1 MFYDILEKKS
11 YYNKAQAHFLGG
23 AKQRESL
30 EGKSQKFINQLKQGL
45 PENIQNSIQG
55 AYDRGKPIS
64 PGQRNKIDAHIRQ
77 VASTQNRGQRT
88 NVNTKGRKR
97 TFIGPSGQGF
107 ADRGMYTGELYN
119 RPKMRAQIVQEDVPR
134 ARSGRRGISSVTGH
148 SSKRS
153 PSSDK
158 IQLRDI
164 EIQRA
169 RDERAVLKKQRKL
182 KGAERKKSLEL
193 AKLKQKS
200 TDEAISNFA
209 ADKAQRNVKPK
220 VVKKGKSNKVKIPRK
235 QKKKLKKALMEQQ
248 KSTVRN
254 TPISSAPGTEIARIN
269 KPSFTPTAQNN
280 PNLLSK
286 PKTKVT
292 AAERFTGNLK
302 KAKASKKVTESSN
315 PLVRVTDKTKS
326 TASSTARNTA
336 SSTARN
342 TARNTASS
350 TARNTASS
358 TARNTA
364 SSTARNTASS
374 TASSTARN
382 TASSTARNTASS
394 TGNSN
399 VYRSK
404 GTNAI
409 KNKGSNL
416 KRNIGLGL
424 GAATVIGAGLAY
436 RRYKK
441 NKEQKRR
448 ASMKKVAY
456 NNYYSDYLSP
466 AERLRAFREA
476 KEEMAARELGLN
488 TEASSGR
495 LIGGIGGGLVGL
507 GAGLEAGIGP
517 GSLLTAGGGALIGGG
532 LGHLVGSS
540 ADRAR
545 DMNTREARE
554 LIKSKANLK
563 RGLAGRRARMYD
575 ARDEEVRE
583 MDRADVRSRRIQA
596 HNTGRPSVV
605 IMNRPQPRPASRVII
620 RPRSSGAGRVV
631 VRQPSSS
638 RGRVVLR

>member
-342 TARNTASS
+342 TA
-350 TARNTASS
+350 
-358 TARNTA
+358 
-364 SSTARNTASS
+364 
-374 TASSTARN
+374 
-382 TASSTARNTASS
+382 SS